1 MALIFDKY
9 LEDPLIFTSKIGNA
23 ILQNSNV
30 QTKLFYSL
38 LNLFNHIVFQR
49 VNVYDY
55 TKQLAKMGTKS
66 LYIFVLQHFT
76 YLFFYYL

>member
-1 MALIFDKY
+1 MAMIFDKNH
-9 LEDPLIFTSKIGNA
+9 EDPILFTSKIGKA

-49 VNVYDY
+49 VNVNDY
-55 TKQLAKMGTKS
+55 TKELAKKKTKS
-66 LYIFVLQHFT
+66 LYLFVLQHFT
-76 YLFFYYL
+76 YLLFYYL

>member
-9 LEDPLIFTSKIGNA
+9 LEVPLIFTSKIGNA

-55 TKQLAKMGTKS
+55 TKQLAKMGIKS